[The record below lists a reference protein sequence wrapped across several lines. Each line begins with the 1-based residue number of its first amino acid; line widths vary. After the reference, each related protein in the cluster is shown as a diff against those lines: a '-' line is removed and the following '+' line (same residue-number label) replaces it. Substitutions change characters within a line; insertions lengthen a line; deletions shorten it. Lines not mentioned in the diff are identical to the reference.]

1 MVGKGKTSKTVFKK
15 KNPSFCH
22 FGKVLKFHF
31 PSCLRGAAAEI
42 WVEANSRISE
52 F

>member
-1 MVGKGKTSKTVFKK
+1 MKK
-15 KNPSFCH
+15 YPSFCH
-22 FGKVLKFHF
+22 FGKVLKFRL

-42 WVEANSRISE
+42 WVEANFRISE